1 MSFKLT
7 LLGTATLLLTANLA
21 HSQSLPNNFWPNST
35 FQSGTNLS
43 AADGSGTPTGWA
55 RNGSDP
61 TIDQVTTLN
70 PSNST
75 YAIVVTDND
84 PANYGEWDSS
94 ISLAGLVNAGD
105 TINVQYDEM
114 YSVQGG
120 EMRVTVGFLDVNNN
134 FISLGSV
141 VVSGD
146 SDGWQGSIA
155 ASTFTQTNQSLVVPP
170 GTVAL
175 NVGVVSG
182 GSVATT
188 GLLVVDNLYVA
199 RAPVPELLAGNIWT
213 NSSFET
219 GTNLD
224 QTNGTPA
231 GWGRAGTDH
240 TICQV
245 STNNYVS
252 AGHALVVNHGGSTP
266 NFGEWDGT
274 VVLPANAGAGTV
286 LNVQWFELYNVT
298 NGAMRLTFA
307 FLDSGNNAVQSTDFN
322 TIIGQSAGWQGAIE
336 GSGFTKRNEVL
347 LVPAGAA
354 KLRASLV
361 SGGPR
366 TTYGVMLIDDLSV
379 APALPPPP
387 PTALLTNNFWPN
399 PKFEIGLNLD
409 QTNGTPDGWVRN
421 GTDPTIC
428 QLITNNFTSP
438 AHALAIIDDETNSFG
453 QWDADLVLS
462 STNATPLQ
470 LLDVQ
475 YEALYSITNGPMRLS
490 VLFFDANSN
499 TVRQTDFNL
508 SGQSS
513 GWQGAIGGSSFSVQ
527 NQQVLVPPGSVRL
540 RFSLVSG
547 NALATGVL
555 VIDDLSVAVHPLPGT
570 VLSDSF
576 FPNPTFE
583 AGILLDN
590 SALGSPSGG
599 WSRGGSSPSMD
610 LIATNNSVSPTHA
623 LELLDNDVN
632 NYGEWY
638 LSAPVALGGLAVAG
652 DVLDLQWYQLYSVTN
667 GTMRLSFAFLS
678 STGNQLAN
686 TDFNTSPGNS
696 SGWAGSVAASSF
708 ERQFQRL
715 IVPAGAKQLRVNFA
729 SGGASSVTGVFVV
742 DDLSVRLTRP
752 VLTDVSV
759 DSSGVNLDWTS
770 APGKTYTVLFTSA
783 LGGTNTWAAL
793 ATGLPPSGPNGLSAS
808 YVDTTAQT
816 GNQGFYRIKQE

>member
-1 MSFKLT
+1 MSYKLT
-7 LLGTATLLLTANLA
+7 LLGAATLLLTAYLA

-35 FQSGTNLS
+35 FQSGTNLN
-43 AADGSGTPTGWA
+43 AADGSGTPTGWV
-55 RNGSDP
+55 RNGTDP
-61 TIDQVTTLN
+61 TIDQVTTLSS
-70 PSNST
+70 SNST
-75 YAIVVTDND
+75 YAIMVNDND
-84 PANYGEWDSS
+84 STNYGEWDSS

-114 YSVQGG
+114 YSVQG

-134 FISLGSV
+134 YISLGSV

-155 ASTFTQTNQSLVVPP
+155 ASTLTQTNQSLVVPP
-170 GTVAL
+170 GAVAL

-182 GSVATT
+182 GSAATT

-199 RAPVPELLAGNIWT
+199 RAPVPDLLAGNIWT
-213 NSSFET
+213 NSSFEV

-231 GWGRAGTDH
+231 GWTRAGTDH

-252 AGHALVVNHGGSTP
+252 ATHALVVDHGGTAP
-266 NFGEWDGT
+266 NYGEWDCT
-274 VVLPANAGAGTV
+274 LLLPANAGPGTV
-286 LNVQWFELYNVT
+286 LNVQWFELYSVT

-307 FLDSGNNAVQSTDFN
+307 FLDSGNNTVQSTDFN

-347 LVPAGAA
+347 LVPSGAV

-366 TTYGVMLIDDLSV
+366 TTFGVMLIDDLSV
-379 APALPPPP
+379 APSLPPPP

-399 PKFEIGLNLD
+399 PNFELGVNLD
-409 QTNGTPDGWVRN
+409 QTNGTPQDWVRN

-428 QLITNNFTSP
+428 QVITNNFTSP
-438 AHALAIIDDETNSFG
+438 THALAVIDNETNSLG
-453 QWDADLVLS
+453 EWDADLALS
-462 STNATPLQ
+462 STNATPFQ
-470 LLDVQ
+470 LLDIQ

-508 SGQSS
+508 AGQSG
-513 GWQGAIGGSSFSVQ
+513 GWQGAIAGSTFSVQ
-527 NQQVLVPPGSVRL
+527 NQQVLVPPGSVRM
-540 RFSLVSG
+540 RFSMVSG
-547 NALATGVL
+547 GSALATGVL
-555 VIDDLSVAVHPLPGT
+555 VIDDLSVAVHPLPAT
-570 VLSDSF
+570 VLADNF

-590 SALGSPSGG
+590 SSLGIPSGG

-610 LIATNNSVSPTHA
+610 LVTTNNWISPTHA
-623 LELLDNDVN
+623 LELLDNDAN

-638 LSAPVALGGLAVAG
+638 LSAPVDLTGLAVAG
-652 DVLDLQWYQLYSVTN
+652 DVLDVQWYQLYSVTN
-667 GTMRLSFAFLS
+667 GTMRLSFAFLG

-686 TDFNTSPGNS
+686 TDFNTLLGNS
-696 SGWAGSVAASSF
+696 SGWAGTVAASSF

-715 IVPAGAKQLRVNFA
+715 IVPAGAKQLRANFA
-729 SGGASSVTGVFVV
+729 SGGASSVTGVFVI
-742 DDLSVRLTRP
+742 DDLSVRLTMP
-752 VLTDVSV
+752 VITDVSV
-759 DSSGVNLDWTS
+759 DSTGVTLDWTS
-770 APGKTYTVLFTSA
+770 APAKTYTVLFTSA
-783 LGGTNTWAAL
+783 LGGTNTWTAL
-793 ATGLPPSGPNGLSAS
+793 TTGLPPSSPDGLTGS

-816 GNQGFYRIKQE
+816 ANQGFYRVKQE